1 MFQKNLRYLRLKA
14 NMTKKELAQ
23 KAQLSAMAISHY
35 ESGNRKPTVDI
46 INRLAKAL
54 NARPMDFLRARND
67 KLSFVHGDF
76 RKRSA
81 LNLGNQEYMREEAE
95 AYFNRFYNI
104 VDILGDHVL
113 ADPPDM
119 NCLVLDADD
128 EINAKRLREH
138 LGFPSEGPIGAL
150 IGALENNGILVHQ
163 FAANNEKFDGMHG
176 TVEERPFIIVNS
188 NMNTERQ
195 RSTLVHELAH
205 MFFVWP
211 DDMEQAVVEKKATAI
226 AGAFLFP
233 KQDVLRELGIRRSQ
247 ITKDM
252 VMVAI
257 EYGVSLQLL
266 AVRAKICG
274 VISDDVHVAFR
285 KRISALGWAKHE
297 PSRIPDEKPTLM
309 TQLVYRA
316 VNEQEI
322 SIQKGAELL
331 QTSYEDV
338 AKNCSFSLANASNL
352 Q

>member
-1 MFQKNLRYLRLKA
+1 
-14 NMTKKELAQ
+14 MTKKELAQ

-54 NARPMDFLRARND
+54 NARPMEFLRARND

-150 IGALENNGILVHQ
+150 IGAHL
-163 FAANNEKFDGMHG
+163 FDKC
-176 TVEERPFIIVNS
+176 V
-188 NMNTERQ
+188 
-195 RSTLVHELAH
+195 
-205 MFFVWP
+205 
-211 DDMEQAVVEKKATAI
+211 K
-226 AGAFLFP
+226 
-233 KQDVLRELGIRRSQ
+233 
-247 ITKDM
+247 
-252 VMVAI
+252 
-257 EYGVSLQLL
+257 
-266 AVRAKICG
+266 
-274 VISDDVHVAFR
+274 
-285 KRISALGWAKHE
+285 
-297 PSRIPDEKPTLM
+297 
-309 TQLVYRA
+309 
-316 VNEQEI
+316 
-322 SIQKGAELL
+322 
-331 QTSYEDV
+331 
-338 AKNCSFSLANASNL
+338 
-352 Q
+352 